1 MTRVLLYATVCV
13 LVRERTLKTR
23 RDCQAEVN
31 GEAEDNLEE
40 GTFNTLL
47 GPGHRQGSK
56 RAQKSE
62 CLGKK
67 FKPRRTL
74 ELWNFE
80 NYRVAG

>member
-1 MTRVLLYATVCV
+1 MLLDILYRNNMTRVPLYATVCV

-47 GPGHRQGSK
+47 GPGQHIRD
-56 RAQKSE
+56 RD
-62 CLGKK
+62 
-67 FKPRRTL
+67 
-74 ELWNFE
+74 
-80 NYRVAG
+80 YRIFRPNL